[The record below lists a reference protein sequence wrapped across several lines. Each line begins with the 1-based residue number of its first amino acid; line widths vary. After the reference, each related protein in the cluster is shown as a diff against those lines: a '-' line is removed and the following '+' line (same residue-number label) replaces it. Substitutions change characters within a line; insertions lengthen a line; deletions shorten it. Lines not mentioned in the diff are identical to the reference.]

1 MPTSTEQMDRLIQGL
16 DTMAEQMDFRPM
28 LDSIRDVLIANGID
42 ADRLQIPM
50 TKILGFRHPTLW
62 GVILTWHRQRGFAD
76 TDLMTHDQALA
87 NGLPTDGPISATQLF
102 NGEPRNPFA
111 FILGDSD
118 WLYESDLDDPEYDF
132 DLFEKMRADGFRHYA
147 CFRLK
152 MPATEIPAV
161 VSIASK
167 DRFPDDLRV
176 RLESLRGL
184 LGLTCYAACRTSQAH
199 KIAVSYVGRTTGPKV
214 LDGHMVR
221 GSSQTVRAG
230 VMFCDVRGFTA
241 LSERVGAQ
249 IIPIMNQLFEVIGEE
264 AEQRGGE
271 ILKFIGDAMLLIFP
285 LEERNKADVAKAMLE
300 TVREALPRVAGV
312 AQATGH
318 VVSAGFGCHIGDVI
332 YGNIGTPERLD
343 FTVMGSCVNLA
354 SRLEG
359 LCKPLQSTAVFSQSV
374 QAHCP
379 ELSPAGSH
387 ALKGVSEPVPV
398 WVLPG

>member
-1 MPTSTEQMDRLIQGL
+1 MATSTEQMDRLIQGL

-28 LDSIRDVLIANGID
+28 LQSIREVLIANGID

-87 NGLPTDGPISATQLF
+87 NGLPADGPIRATQLF

-111 FILGDSD
+111 FILGDRD
-118 WLYESDLDDPEYDF
+118 WLYQSDLDDPEYDF

-167 DRFPDDLRV
+167 DRFPDDLRS

-241 LSERVGAQ
+241 LSQRVGAQ

-264 AEQRGGE
+264 AERRGGE

-285 LEERNKADVAKAMLE
+285 LEEQTKAEVARAMLD

-312 AQATGH
+312 AQSTGH
-318 VVSAGFGCHIGDVI
+318 AVSAGFGCHIGDVI

-354 SRLEG
+354 SRLES
-359 LCKPLQSTAVFSQSV
+359 LCKPLEADAVFSESV

-379 ELSPAGSH
+379 ELAPAGSH
-387 ALKGVSEPVPV
+387 QLKGIDEPVAV
-398 WVLPG
+398 WILPT